1 MSKTKKLRHPVVYAV
16 LGLYAII
23 NITSFLWMFS
33 TSLKP
38 SREIV
43 STSPFSL
50 PQTFEWANYA
60 DAWGIG
66 RIGSY
71 LFNSL
76 IVTTAATLVSLMV
89 ASMAGYV
96 LGRVKFRG
104 SGIVMGAFMAAMM
117 IPPFMI
123 VIPLYDVLASIGLL
137 NSRFGLILVYIA
149 MQVPLNTFILT
160 AFHKS
165 IPGELEESAAIDG
178 ATPTMTFFRIMLP
191 MTVPAL
197 IACGIVNVLQ
207 IWNEFLYALIFIQDR
222 DLYTI
227 PVGIFN
233 LSQIADYSSNWGVL
247 FAGMAI
253 SVIPVLLLFALFQRQ
268 FTEGVAQGA
277 LKG

>member
-1 MSKTKKLRHPVVYAV
+1 MKSYKKMRHPFVYLVLAV
-16 LGLYAII
+16 YTLV
-23 NITSFLWMFS
+23 NISSFLWLFS

-38 SREIV
+38 SSEIV
-43 STSPFSL
+43 SSSPFSL
-50 PQTFEWANYA
+50 PQTVQWENYA

-76 IVTTAATLVSLMV
+76 WVTTIATLAALMIS
-89 ASMAGYV
+89 SMAGYI
-96 LGRVKFRG
+96 LGRVRFRA
-104 SGIVMGAFMAAMM
+104 SGLVMAVFLAAMM

-123 VIPLYDVLASIGLL
+123 VIPLYNVLDSVGLL
-137 NSRFGLILVYIA
+137 DNLFGLILVYIA

-165 IPGELEESAAIDG
+165 IPGELEESAAMDG
-178 ATPTMTFFRIMLP
+178 ASPSRTFFRIILP
-191 MTVPAL
+191 LTGPAL

-207 IWNEFLYALIFIQDR
+207 IWNEFLYALIFITDR
-222 DLYTI
+222 DLYTL

-247 FAGMAI
+247 FAGMAM
-253 SVIPVLLLFALFQRQ
+253 SVVPVLVLFALFQRQ
-268 FTEGVAQGA
+268 FTAGVAQGS

>member
-1 MSKTKKLRHPVVYAV
+1 MRKFKKVRHPVIYTV
-16 LGLYAII
+16 LVLYAFL
-23 NITSFLWMFS
+23 NISSFLWMFS

-38 SREIV
+38 SSEIV
-43 STSPFSL
+43 SSSPFSL
-50 PQTFEWANYA
+50 PQTVQWANYA

-76 IVTTAATLVSLMV
+76 MVTTGATLAALMIS
-89 ASMAGYV
+89 SMAGYI
-96 LGRVKFRG
+96 LGRVKFRM
-104 SGIVMGAFMAAMM
+104 SGAVMGLFLAAMM

-123 VIPLYDVLASIGLL
+123 VIPLYDVLDSVGLL
-137 NSRFGLILVYIA
+137 DNLFGLTLVYIA

-178 ATPTMTFFRIMLP
+178 ASPTRTFFRIMLP
-191 MTVPAL
+191 LTGPAL

-207 IWNEFLYALIFIQDR
+207 IWNEFLYALIFIRDR
-222 DLYTI
+222 ELFTL

-247 FAGMAI
+247 FAGMAM
-253 SVIPVLLLFALFQRQ
+253 SVVPVLILFALFQRQ
-268 FTEGVAQGA
+268 FTAGVAQGS

>member
-1 MSKTKKLRHPVVYAV
+1 MKKIKKIRHPFVYLVLALYAV
-16 LGLYAII
+16 V

-38 SREIV
+38 SSEII
-43 STSPFSL
+43 STSPFSP
-50 PQTFEWANYA
+50 PQNLAWENYA

-76 IVTTAATLVSLMV
+76 IVTTVATLAALIF
-89 ASMAGYV
+89 ASMAGYI

-104 SGIVMGAFMAAMM
+104 AGVVMGAFMAAMM

-137 NSRFGLILVYIA
+137 NSRTGLVLVYIA

-160 AFHKS
+160 AFHRS
-165 IPGELEESAAIDG
+165 IPGELEESAAMDG
-178 ATPTMTFFRIMLP
+178 ASPSRTFFRIMLP

-253 SVIPVLLLFALFQRQ
+253 SVLPVLILFALFQRQ